1 MPTDYF
7 PNFSSQYI
15 TTSLGARL
23 FVRTSAPKSP
33 TSKPPL
39 LLLHGFPQTHIEF
52 HRIAPSLLPHF
63 TLILLDL
70 RGYGASSPV
79 LSSTNG
85 SGYTKRLMGQDCLS
99 VMEQLGYND
108 SPDEKFAVLGH
119 DRGARVAYRLA
130 FDNPERISKV
140 IVVDIVPT
148 ASMFRSFGEVKAGLK
163 GYHWLF
169 LSQPEPFPER
179 LIGGVEA
186 GKMFLEH
193 ALASWTGTGT
203 LAAYDAEVMQRY
215 REAYCTEEK
224 IHATCEDYRAGAYF
238 DRVYDEEELERGNKI
253 QVPVLA
259 VWGEAGLFAS
269 EMKGK
274 KEGPL
279 EVWQKYCVDV
289 RGRGLSCG
297 HFIPEEDP
305 EALVE
310 EALKFLL

>member
-1 MPTDYF
+1 MPTDHF

-15 TTSLGARL
+15 TTTLGARL
-23 FVRTSAPKSP
+23 FVRTSAAKSP

-39 LLLHGFPQTHIEF
+39 LLLHGFPQTHLEF

-70 RGYGASSPV
+70 RGYGASSPIP
-79 LSSTNG
+79 SSTNG
-85 SGYTKRLMGQDCLS
+85 SAYTKRLMGQDCLS
-99 VMEQLGYND
+99 VMEQLGY

-130 FDNPERISKV
+130 FDNPERVSKV

-148 ASMFRSFGEVKAGLK
+148 ASMFQGFGDVRAGLK

-169 LSQPEPFPER
+169 LAQPAPFPER
-179 LIGGVEA
+179 LIGGVE
-186 GKMFLEH
+186 GGRMFLEQ

-203 LAAYDAEVMQRY
+203 LDAYDAEVMRGY
-215 REAYCTEEK
+215 REAYCAEEK

-238 DRVYDEEELERGNKI
+238 DRVYDEEELERGSKI
-253 QVPVLA
+253 QVPVLV
-259 VWGEAGLFAS
+259 VWGEAGSFAS
-269 EMKGK
+269 AMKAK

-279 EVWQKYCVDV
+279 EVWQKYCADV
-289 RGRGLSCG
+289 RGRGLGCG

-305 EALVE
+305 EALVD